1 MNKLKLAIGEHE
13 FQIMVTGK
21 QKAER
26 LGNILPTT
34 EFHFLQATNSWADYT
49 ITDCHR
55 HNNFVLVN
63 DMTKNKKEF
72 MHCLPLAGL
81 GPLSFTIYINSFVF
95 SQYSHFPRKNNFSRK
110 SCFSVNNLD
119 YHHMLENGSE

>member
-13 FQIMVTGK
+13 FQIQVTGK

-34 EFHFLQATNSWADYT
+34 EFHFLQATDSWADYT

-63 DMTKNKKEF
+63 DMTKRNS
-72 MHCLPLAGL
+72 CIVYLWPAL
-81 GPLSFTIYINSFVF
+81 GP
-95 SQYSHFPRKNNFSRK
+95 
-110 SCFSVNNLD
+110 
-119 YHHMLENGSE
+119 